1 MEHPTFKS
9 IEEAIEYIE
18 TLPYTDQDAVFVN
31 ETDGVFTIIGT
42 GSTVPGGHI
51 N

>member
-1 MEHPTFKS
+1 MEYPTFKS

-18 TLPYTDQDAVFVN
+18 SLPDDGQDAVFVE
-31 ETDGVFTIIGT
+31 ETDGVFKIIGT